1 MDYVIAFLLFGGLF
15 AIMIYAIIEQ
25 NKEFSQKPTIEI
37 PDEILLP
44 DNSIEAYRK
53 ARSFLSKRL
62 MDAQGIAFVTK
73 NFEKSNFLNT
83 LEEDSHDLPDYFR
96 YIHLSGY
103 RIKLVKETSIK
114 EEKTDEY
121 HMTIDK
127 ANEIRLQK
135 IYDKL

>member
-1 MDYVIAFLLFGGLF
+1 MDYFIGFLLFGGLF

-25 NKEFSQKPTIEI
+25 NKEFSQKTTIEI

-44 DNSIEAYRK
+44 NNSIEAYRK
-53 ARSFLSKRL
+53 ARSFLSQRL